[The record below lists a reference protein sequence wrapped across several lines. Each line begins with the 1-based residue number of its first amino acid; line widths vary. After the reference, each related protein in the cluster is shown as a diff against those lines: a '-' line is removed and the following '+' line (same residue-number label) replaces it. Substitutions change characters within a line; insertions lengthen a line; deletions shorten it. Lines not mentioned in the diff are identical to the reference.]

1 MRQTSMRDKED
12 VTVWMRGRAPGLQQL
27 ERQHQGEGRGGAGS
41 ENNVQLWITT
51 KGRFIFMGLCAC
63 ALLPRARRE
72 PGGGT
77 GNSLEPRQHDK
88 ALAILSPYE

>member
-12 VTVWMRGRAPGLQQL
+12 VTVWMRGRAPGLQL

-63 ALLPRARRE
+63 ALLPLGSRRE
-72 PGGGT
+72 PAAEEREIRSNQDST
-77 GNSLEPRQHDK
+77 TRPSR
-88 ALAILSPYE
+88 S